1 MDACAMSKNRHK
13 RLFPKK
19 YSASYVKTSRIDG
32 IKAAAYNAQRSKA
45 TVGLRA
51 DAEHKLDSNFMESV
65 PMTGPLT
72 RFERKFVN
80 GTTGEDLSL
89 HEQKQ
94 WQRSQK
100 GRTVDK
106 KHELL
111 IVEQMRKEGRYLTFC
126 KVWQSKYKQ
135 GVDEYICQTLI
146 KNKKFSIKLY
156 FCGLEAL
163 FVQEDE
169 EIRFISKTYK
179 GLSVAMQHY
188 KNNNISWDRKESV

>member
-1 MDACAMSKNRHK
+1 MSKRNRHK
-13 RLFPKK
+13 RLFPKQ

-45 TVGLRA
+45 TVGLRT
-51 DAEHKLDSNFMESV
+51 DAEHKLDSNFMTAV
-65 PMTGPLT
+65 PST
-72 RFERKFVN
+72 RSLNTYDWDRDRFVRSERGLV
-80 GTTGEDLSL
+80 
-89 HEQKQ
+89 
-94 WQRSQK
+94 
-100 GRTVDK
+100 VDK

-126 KVWQSKYKQ
+126 RVWQSKYKQ

-146 KNKKFSIKLY
+146 ENKKFSIKVF
-156 FCGLEAL
+156 FCGLEAI